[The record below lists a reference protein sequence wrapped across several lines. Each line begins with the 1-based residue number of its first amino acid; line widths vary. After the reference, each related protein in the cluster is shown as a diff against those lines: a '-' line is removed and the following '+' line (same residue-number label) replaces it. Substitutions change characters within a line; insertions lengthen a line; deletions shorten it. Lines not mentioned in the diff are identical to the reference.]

1 MASELPAIDDA
12 LVKKLAK
19 LSRLSLSDDEAAEV
33 RSRLAAFLD
42 YAASLSSLDLDGVE
56 PLAHLSLD
64 VPEGGGGVRG
74 PLTDD
79 EPGES
84 FGVEVVEG
92 LAPEHEGALIRV
104 PRVID
109 GGSS

>member
-64 VPEGGGGVRG
+64 EPEGDGGVRG
-74 PLTDD
+74 PMADD
-79 EPGES
+79 VPQAS
-84 FGVEVVEG
+84 FGVDVVEQ
-92 LAPEHEGALIRV
+92 LAPEHAGALIRV
-104 PRVID
+104 PKVID
-109 GGSS
+109 GGSA